1 MAFTKVTNAGIGS
14 TNTVLLHNLNVVGT
28 VTATNGIFSGI
39 GSFGGNVTVGGVL
52 TYEDVTNVDSVGLIT
67 ARKGINVLGAGVTI
81 AAGGLNVNAG
91 VSTFGADVS
100 IADKIIHSGD
110 TNTAIRFPAAD
121 TITAETGGSE
131 RARID
136 SGGNLGIGD
145 NAPDCR
151 LHVTETFNTAYS
163 ADNATT
169 EANNLLKLEN
179 PSSTANAFAG
189 IAFRTG
195 SGADMYF
202 GSIQQSVNDGDFYF
216 ANQNSTN
223 VELMRIKSTGKVGIG
238 TAVPDQNLEIHQQS
252 GTNLVKL
259 STHANSTIGLEIE
272 KTGATTQSWRIADGQ
287 TVNGALEFYD
297 VTDSATRL
305 MINGSGHILMGTST
319 EGHSNADDLTVAT
332 SGNTGITIRSGSSNN
347 GNIFFS
353 DATSGAGEY
362 QGMVYYSHTDNK
374 LNFATLG
381 TDRLVID
388 SSGNAN
394 ITGVTTASHF
404 VPSTAQP
411 YGTKNLI
418 INGAMKIAQRG
429 TSLTAD
435 GAGGYGLCDRWYA
448 TSNVINVD
456 LVSTQHALTSSDT
469 GPWEEGF
476 RYSYHQAQGY
486 QGSVQAGNY
495 VQIQQRIEAQDIAQ
509 SGWNYLSSSS
519 YLTLSFWA
527 KASISQTYF
536 GYIRCKDGTE
546 KMFPY
551 SFALTANTWK
561 KVVVKIPGDSGL
573 TFNNDTGEGL
583 QVNIA
588 AYWGTNFTD
597 AGTSLNTWAN
607 WSSSGRT
614 PVNTSTWFT
623 TNGSTFEITGV
634 QLEVGSEVTPF
645 EHITYAQDLRACER
659 YYQKVHNAE
668 LTSSM
673 NTSTRMRIAYKMH
686 VPMRASPSWTRTTTA
701 LSFQGPGVNVQS
713 TDTSAAQNGVTGTT
727 LITWDFAGFTSLGQR
742 SWIGSDAN
750 HVFSLSSEL

>member
-67 ARKGINVLGAGVTI
+67 ARKGINVLGTGVTI

-131 RARID
+131 RVRIT
-136 SGGNLGIGD
+136 STGLFGVG
-145 NAPDCR
+145 
-151 LHVTETFNTAYS
+151 VT
-163 ADNATT
+163 
-169 EANNLLKLEN
+169 
-179 PSSTANAFAG
+179 PSSIFHVRPLDETNFLV
-189 IAFRTG
+189 RNEG
-195 SGADMYF
+195 STVVLASETNSGRDNNRGMALEATQF
-202 GSIQQSVNDGDFYF
+202 EFIEGGSEKVRI
-216 ANQNSTN
+216 NS
-223 VELMRIKSTGKVGIG
+223 SGKVGIG
-238 TAVPDQNLEIHQQS
+238 TDNPDQNLEIHQQS

-362 QGMVYYSHTDNK
+362 QGMVYYNHSDNK
-374 LNFATLG
+374 LSFATLG

-429 TSLTAD
+429 TSLTGD
-435 GAGGYGLCDRWYA
+435 HTSGYGLCDRWYA
-448 TSNVINVD
+448 TTNVINVD

-495 VQIQQRIEAQDIAQ
+495 VQMQQKIEAQDIAQ

-588 AYWGTNFTD
+588 AYWGTDFTD

-607 WSSSGRT
+607 WNGSGRT

-686 VPMRASPSWTRTTTA
+686 VPMRASPSWTRTATA